1 MGVIIRQS
9 FKATIVSYGG
19 ALIGAFLVV
28 FIYPKCLTPSQVGL
42 TNVLLTAATFFA
54 AFAVL
59 GMNSAAIKFFPN
71 FKDSTN
77 NHNGFSLI
85 FIGIPFVGFLLFAII
100 FILFQ
105 NSLMSLFQENS
116 GELNEFMLLIIPF
129 TFFMMYSSIFETYSS
144 LHQRIVVPKII
155 KEVIVRILTII
166 LIFLFYIQWLSFYQF
181 VIAFVGIYGFSLLL
195 NIIYFNSIFKI
206 NLKPSFAVFKK
217 PLKKEMMIFIGLII
231 LIGIGS
237 NIAARVDNFVLSQMK
252 GLAGVGIYTIPFFI
266 ASFIEMPSRA
276 MFQITTPILSDALN
290 KKDMQMVDSLYKRV
304 AINQLIISGL
314 LLLLIWINADNVFK
328 IMPNGHIYEVGKYVI
343 LFIGLAKVYDAATGL
358 NGQILGNS
366 KYYYYYLWSTP
377 LLGLISIIN
386 LIIFIPIFGINGA
399 AIASLITMVLNNSI
413 LVFIVYYKLKV
424 QPFSLNN
431 IKAVLVISS
440 FFILNIFLPSF
451 TNPYL
456 DGIIRTI
463 LFLVVYLIAIYKF
476 KLSQDIND
484 FINIFINKFLKKK

>member
-54 AFAVL
+54 AFALL

-71 FKDSTN
+71 FKDSKN
-77 NHNGFSLI
+77 NHNGFTFI
-85 FIGIPFVGFLLFAII
+85 FFGIPFIGFLFFAII

-105 NSLMSLFQENS
+105 HSLMSLFEKNS
-116 GELNEFMLLIIPF
+116 GELNNFIFLVIPF
-129 TFFMMYSSIFETYSS
+129 TFIMLYNSILETYSS

-166 LIFLFYIQWLSFYQF
+166 IIFLFYFQWLSFYQF

-206 NLKPSFAVFKK
+206 NLKPSFAVFKN
-217 PLKKEMMIFIGLII
+217 PLRKEMLIFIGLIV

-237 NIAARVDNFVLSQMK
+237 NVATRVDNFVLSQMK

-276 MFQITTPILSDALN
+276 MFQITTPILSEALN
-290 KKDMQMVDSLYKRV
+290 KNDMQMVDSLYKRV
-304 AINQLIISGL
+304 ALNQLIISSL
-314 LLLLIWINADNVFK
+314 LLLLIWINADNIFK
-328 IMPNGHIYEVGKYVI
+328 IMPNGHLYEVGKYVI
-343 LFIGLAKVYDAATGL
+343 LFIGLSKVYDAATGL

-366 KYYYYYLWSTP
+366 KYYYFYLWSTP
-377 LLGLISIIN
+377 LTGLITVVN

-424 QPFSLNN
+424 QPFSINN
-431 IKAVLVISS
+431 IKAVLVISA

-451 TNPYL
+451 SNPYI
-456 DGIIRTI
+456 DGIVRTS
-463 LFLVVYLIAIYKF
+463 LFLVVYLFAIYKF
-476 KLSQDIND
+476 KLSDDIND
-484 FINIFINKFLKKK
+484 FMKGLITKYILKK